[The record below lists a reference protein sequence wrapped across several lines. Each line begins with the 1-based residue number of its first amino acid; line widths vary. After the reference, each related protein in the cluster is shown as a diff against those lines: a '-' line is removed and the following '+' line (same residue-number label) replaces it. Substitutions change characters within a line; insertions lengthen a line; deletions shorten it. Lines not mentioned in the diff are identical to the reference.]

1 MPRRIPPASNLAL
14 IHFAALILV
23 FASVAGPAAA
33 QPANPDAIEGESP
46 ASPPE
51 APPEAAAPTDGAS
64 PDEPPPP
71 TNEAPPEPPDAA
83 ASPPSTGEPTA
94 PTPEPTPPTRTTPPP
109 STPPTAATPT
119 APPPTRA
126 PTPPPTQAPTRTAPP
141 PSAPPASAPAA
152 SAPAAPP
159 AAAPA
164 PEAKPAKESVREST
178 RRRTDA
184 DKKQRFRHGGFILDA
199 KVGGGGCMRTTCQGT
214 AGHHAAPGLH
224 LGGFLGFNLFGLI
237 ELGLEG
243 GWSGLRPRDVAGRN
257 ALALY
262 GLDPAQLQQAI
273 LADQTLP
280 FPVLDFSS
288 FNVTSAKSRAFDIGP
303 SLRIHLIRKG
313 RGLLFVGAG
322 VHYQLWRND
331 YVTQG
336 GNLRVDSH
344 GASLPLRVGAG
355 VFLTRNIALMG
366 EVAYAPAIFGGMS
379 FRLGDDRGVVPLK
392 ILEDTT
398 GINVSKNLPHFW
410 SFALTLRFR
419 L

>member
-1 MPRRIPPASNLAL
+1 MPRRSPPASIFALTLAL
-14 IHFAALILV
+14 FG
-23 FASVAGPAAA
+23 VADTAAA
-33 QPANPDAIEGESP
+33 QPADPAAPIEGESP
-46 ASPPE
+46 VPPAE
-51 APPEAAAPTDGAS
+51 APPEVTPPTDGAA
-64 PDEPPPP
+64 PEEVTPPPSETP
-71 TNEAPPEPPDAA
+71 SEPPDAA
-83 ASPPSTGEPTA
+83 ASPPSPSEPTA
-94 PTPEPTPPTRTTPPP
+94 PTTPPSRTTPPPPTTTPPSTPPTQTPTRTTPPP
-109 STPPTAATPT
+109 STPP
-119 APPPTRA
+119 
-126 PTPPPTQAPTRTAPP
+126 PTRTAPP
-141 PSAPPASAPAA
+141 STPPPSASPPSASAPAA
-152 SAPAAPP
+152 TDTPA
-159 AAAPA
+159 
-164 PEAKPAKESVREST
+164 AKPAKDESVREST
-178 RRRTDA
+178 RRRTDE

-199 KVGGGGCMRTTCQGT
+199 KVGGGGCMRTTCQGS
-214 AGHHAAPGLH
+214 AGHNAAPGLH

-237 ELGLEG
+237 EVGFEG
-243 GWSGLRPRDVAGRN
+243 GWSALRPRDVAGRN

-303 SLRIHLIRKG
+303 SVRIHLIRKG

-331 YVTQG
+331 YKTEG
-336 GNLRVDSH
+336 GDLRIDSH

-366 EVAYAPAIFGGMS
+366 EVSYAPAIFGGMS
-379 FRLGDDRGVVPLK
+379 FRRGDDRGVVPLK